1 MTIVLM
7 NKGSNS
13 MDNKKYVE
21 FKGLHRC
28 GCGNLADYKVVK
40 SDGSFYY
47 ACDLCIAESE
57 EPEEDLSFECVGT
70 EE

>member
-1 MTIVLM
+1 MAM
-7 NKGSNS
+7 WRNS
-13 MDNKKYVE
+13 MGNKKYVE
-21 FKGLHRC
+21 IKGLHRC
-28 GCGNLADYKVVK
+28 GCGNLAVYKVVY

-57 EPEEDLSFECVGT
+57 EPEEDLSSEWVET